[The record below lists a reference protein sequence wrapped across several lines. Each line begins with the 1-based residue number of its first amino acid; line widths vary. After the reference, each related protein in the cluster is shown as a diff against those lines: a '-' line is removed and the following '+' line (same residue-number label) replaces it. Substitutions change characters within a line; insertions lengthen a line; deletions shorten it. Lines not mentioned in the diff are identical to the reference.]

1 MGSLGHVPCDGK
13 PATCIVLTSGLVLI
27 CISYMYNVVMVLL
40 KVGKKWEFP
49 VAQAKQGMMWGT
61 VEESRYYRNS
71 SLKES
76 K

>member
-1 MGSLGHVPCDGK
+1 
-13 PATCIVLTSGLVLI
+13 
-27 CISYMYNVVMVLL
+27 MYNVVMVLL

-49 VAQAKQGMMWGT
+49 VAQAKQGMIWGT